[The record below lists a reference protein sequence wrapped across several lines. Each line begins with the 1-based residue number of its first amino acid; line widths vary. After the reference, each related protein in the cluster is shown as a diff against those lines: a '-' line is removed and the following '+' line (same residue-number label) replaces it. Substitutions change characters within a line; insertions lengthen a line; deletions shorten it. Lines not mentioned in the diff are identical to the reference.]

1 MGLRNLDE
9 GLRALQGMGA
19 DVQDVLKVFGRGL
32 VESGILIPAAKPAAK
47 PAAATRAVQP
57 TLGLRERRGATSA
70 TGQNIGGRYYG
81 EAQNTPRNTE
91 TIRIGESAPRL
102 NLGRE
107 SAAPLARRPVPGQ
120 MSIFSAPEP
129 RFRTTPA
136 QGPESREALALY
148 DRDPGTFKTLEELA
162 QRATSYYGKPVSVDD
177 LMRPDATRFLRELES
192 GGGAVPPR
200 GTTTVA
206 GQQPGGALVPSPG
219 GAVSPQL
226 IRTPSNVIDADYSL
240 IRDLPA
246 GKTGSAVGTATT
258 DLGRMVRGLGLNPAQ
273 IAALVAGG
281 TAVGGA
287 ALTGLMSRNQNES
300 KPPISVTDEGT
311 YIDRNRT
318 RTPEEQRLLDQ
329 ASQILVDVYQ
339 RKEGETSAQS
349 NTAPRDRAATPRM
362 ADPSASTG
370 SSGRPAGVPTPRST
384 TGQTGS
390 GQVILTQ
397 DDRESG
403 YRQELA
409 NALAGAQRGG
419 GFMPVADPNRPIAD
433 YYRAREQY
441 VRQPGMAAE
450 LALQASQLPGAAPST
465 PAWAAANPT
474 LAYEMLQRSKAR
486 PDLSQQT
493 PQAQSVVVGSQLG
506 DNNANNMVGNAAY
519 GASAAVDRSAG
530 ASDLED
536 STRPLIRPRIDRIP
550 LGGRM
555 VPAGGGYP
563 ATPFG

>member
-32 VESGILIPAAKPAAK
+32 VESGILKPAAK

-200 GTTTVA
+200 GTITAA

-287 ALTGLMSRNQNES
+287 ALTGLMSGDRDQ
-300 KPPISVTDEGT
+300 PSVRPLTDAEAYPRQDGT
-311 YIDRNRT
+311 V
-318 RTPEEQRLLDQ
+318 
-329 ASQILVDVYQ
+329 AS
-339 RKEGETSAQS
+339 GE
-349 NTAPRDRAATPRM
+349 RAATPRM
-362 ADPSASTG
+362 AGSSTG
-370 SSGRPAGVPTPRST
+370 AGPSVRPAGVPTPRST

-390 GQVILTQ
+390 GQVVLTQ

-419 GFMPVADPNRPIAD
+419 GPMPVADPNRPIAD

>member
-287 ALTGLMSRNQNES
+287 ALTGLMSGDRDQ
-300 KPPISVTDEGT
+300 PSVRPLTDAEAYPRQDGT
-311 YIDRNRT
+311 V
-318 RTPEEQRLLDQ
+318 
-329 ASQILVDVYQ
+329 AS
-339 RKEGETSAQS
+339 GE
-349 NTAPRDRAATPRM
+349 RAATPRM
-362 ADPSASTG
+362 AGSSTG
-370 SSGRPAGVPTPRST
+370 AGPSGRPAGVPTPRST

-419 GFMPVADPNRPIAD
+419 GPMPVADPNRPIAD